1 MTLSESENTA
11 HAWETMNAIR
21 VHARHAIVRTLLR
34 TYVLARTCMCLSW
47 KCRDPA
53 QHPVHPIHLRPCGSN
68 RSNGFDYGLI
78 IISISGMGRSAWQSR
93 ACCCPLPPAGSIP
106 SRACHPGE
114 SAKWTAD
121 VGRVGLVAPRPAFRS
136 PCSRRRRDPHAP
148 SRSFL
153 HASIQNLR
161 RVRPAAAPRGRAEG
175 QRGRGG
181 NSSTRATR
189 LFGLH
194 TVKPSVRTLFR
205 HSSLQEPRERP
216 PPTRSAWWKD
226 RGLPGRQGR
235 TGHMHH
241 LHIMKG

>member
-121 VGRVGLVAPRPAFRS
+121 VGRVGSVAPARVSFTLFPTTSGPTRS
-136 PCSRRRRDPHAP
+136 LSIISARFDPKP
-148 SRSFL
+148 PTS
-153 HASIQNLR
+153 
-161 RVRPAAAPRGRAEG
+161 AARGRTQRPGRGPEG
-175 QRGRGG
+175 QRG
-181 NSSTRATR
+181 
-189 LFGLH
+189 
-194 TVKPSVRTLFR
+194 
-205 HSSLQEPRERP
+205 
-216 PPTRSAWWKD
+216 
-226 RGLPGRQGR
+226 
-235 TGHMHH
+235 
-241 LHIMKG
+241 

>member
-1 MTLSESENTA
+1 MGGGA
-11 HAWETMNAIR
+11 PGGNA
-21 VHARHAIVRTLLR
+21 L
-34 TYVLARTCMCLSW
+34 
-47 KCRDPA
+47 
-53 QHPVHPIHLRPCGSN
+53 
-68 RSNGFDYGLI
+68 
-78 IISISGMGRSAWQSR
+78 QSR
-93 ACCCPLPPAGSIP
+93 ACCPLPPPADSIP
-106 SRACHPGE
+106 SRACTRARAPN
-114 SAKWTAD
+114 
-121 VGRVGLVAPRPAFRS
+121 GRRTSGGWGQSPRPAFRS

-175 QRGRGG
+175 QRARGG
-181 NSSTRATR
+181 NPTARATR